1 LGFFSAALFFGA
13 GVKTLFNFFA
23 RLGLWG
29 ILLLAALDSSFLV
42 APFGNDL
49 LLVGLVSSNRRIG
62 YTILCVVVAA
72 VGSILGVFIIDLIMR
87 KAGEEGLSHFVNPNQ
102 IEKLKKKIDKQAGW
116 ALFLA
121 ALIPPPFP
129 FTAAVIT
136 ASALQISRKKLFST
150 VFVGRLA
157 RFGIEGMLAIFF
169 GRQVLEIMNS
179 KVVEYLVYGVIA
191 IAIVGSV
198 LSVMKWI
205 SSRKRAPRARPQPQE
220 GKAGA

>member
-1 LGFFSAALFFGA
+1 VGFLSSALFFGA

-29 ILLLAALDSSFLV
+29 ILILAALDSSFLV

-49 LLVGLVSSNRRIG
+49 LLVGLVSSNRHIG
-62 YTILCVVVAA
+62 YTILCVVVASI
-72 VGSILGVFIIDLIMR
+72 GSILGVFIVDLIMR
-87 KAGEEGLSHFVNPNQ
+87 KAGEEGLSHFVKPNQ
-102 IEKLKKKIDKQAGW
+102 VKKLKKNIDKHAGW

-136 ASALQISRKKLFST
+136 ASALQTSRKKMFLT
-150 VFVGRLA
+150 VFAGRLV
-157 RFGIEGMLAIFF
+157 RFAIEGMLAIFF

-179 KVVEYLVYGVIA
+179 KVIEYLVYGVIA

-205 SSRKRAPRARPQPQE
+205 SSRKGSPRARPQPQE
-220 GKAGA
+220 GEA

>member
-1 LGFFSAALFFGA
+1 VGLFSSALFFGA
-13 GVKTLFNFFA
+13 GVKTFFNFFA

-29 ILLLAALDSSFLV
+29 ILILAALDSSFLV

-62 YTILCVVVAA
+62 YTILCVVVAS

-87 KAGEEGLSHFVNPNQ
+87 KAGEEGLSHFVKPKQ
-102 IEKLKKKIDKQAGW
+102 LKKLKKKIDKHAGW
-116 ALFLA
+116 AMFLA

-129 FTAAVIT
+129 FTAAVMT
-136 ASALQISRKKLFST
+136 ASALQAPRKQLLLT
-150 VFVGRLA
+150 VFAGRLL
-157 RFGIEGMLAIFF
+157 RFGIEGILAIFF
-169 GRQVLEIMNS
+169 GKQVLEIMNS

-191 IAIVGSV
+191 ITIVGSV

-205 SSRKRAPRARPQPQE
+205 SSRKGSPRTGPQPQGGE
-220 GKAGA
+220 A